1 MRPDDRAMLAF
12 AAKWSPFGGGDEHI
26 LPEFGLTPAVF
37 YRRLLA
43 MVTTTPTDE
52 VDFATRTFLRQFC
65 VSKLSR
71 STRCQGTGGRP
82 CGRTGDLP
90 ACGQLIS
97 LSAVR

>member
-12 AAKWSPFGGGDEHI
+12 AAKWSPFGGGYEHI

-71 STRCQGTGGRP
+71 STRPARP
-82 CGRTGDLP
+82 AFDKPIAPPEVR
-90 ACGQLIS
+90 
-97 LSAVR
+97 LSQATVEKRP